1 MSSAVEQRNPG
12 GLRPHP
18 LNAAIYDAERDDSD
32 LRRSIAERGV
42 ISPLVIDQHGTIL
55 AGHRRWRAAG
65 ALALDTVPVIVRAI
79 DHPLEAERVIIE
91 SNRQREKTMSE
102 RMHEADNIERIIAE
116 EARRRMLAGQTSG
129 GKTAGRG
136 RPKTDDSSVPTLA
149 QSYRDDDKTRTQVAE
164 AVGMKRSTFAK
175 VRHVHDT
182 AQDDTLPAPLLAV
195 AKEQMAALDAGD
207 ATAHEADKA
216 VREAKRRAQAETE
229 QATSDAIM
237 AHINRD
243 GALERSA
250 RRTAYFTA
258 RAATGRKLLETDPVE
273 LAESLHDTDLDGA
286 RDFATALVAWGSA
299 FGEALPRGLR
309 LLRAK

>member
-1 MSSAVEQRNPG
+1 MSSAVEQRNPR

-79 DHPLEAERVIIE
+79 DNPLEAERVLIE

-116 EARRRMLAGQTSG
+116 ENRRKMLAGV
-129 GKTAGRG
+129 TAAGAGGRG
-136 RPKTDDSSVPTLA
+136 HKQNPRADSREGYRQRTD
-149 QSYRDDDKTRTQVAE
+149 TQVAE
-164 AVGMKRSTFAK
+164 AVGLKENKYRK
-175 VRHVHDT
+175 VKHVHDT
-182 AQDDTLPAPLLAV
+182 ANDTAAPAPIRAV
-195 AKEQMAALDAGD
+195 AQQQMAALDTGQTTPNA
-207 ATAHEADKA
+207 AEQA
-216 VREAKRRAQAETE
+216 VREAQRRAQAETE
-229 QATSDAIM
+229 QATSDGIM

-243 GALERSA
+243 GALERA
-250 RRTAYFTA
+250 ALRTAYFTA
-258 RAATGRKLLETDPVE
+258 RAATRRKLLDLDPAQV
-273 LAESLHDTDLDGA
+273 AEVLKETDLDGA
-286 RDFATALVAWGSA
+286 RAFAADLAAWSSA
-299 FGEALPRGLR
+299 FGDALPRGLR
-309 LLRAK
+309 IIRAK

>member
-1 MSSAVEQRNPG
+1 
-12 GLRPHP
+12 
-18 LNAAIYDAERDDSD
+18 
-32 LRRSIAERGV
+32 
-42 ISPLVIDQHGTIL
+42 
-55 AGHRRWRAAG
+55 
-65 ALALDTVPVIVRAI
+65 VPVSVRAI
-79 DHPLEAERVIIE
+79 DNPLEGERVIIE

-216 VREAKRRAQAETE
+216 VREAKRRAQAATE
-229 QATSDAIM
+229 QATADGIM

-243 GALERSA
+243 RPTAA
-250 RRTAYFTA
+250 ADAPIRR
-258 RAATGRKLLETDPVE
+258 GRLPV
-273 LAESLHDTDLDGA
+273 
-286 RDFATALVAWGSA
+286 
-299 FGEALPRGLR
+299 P
-309 LLRAK
+309 